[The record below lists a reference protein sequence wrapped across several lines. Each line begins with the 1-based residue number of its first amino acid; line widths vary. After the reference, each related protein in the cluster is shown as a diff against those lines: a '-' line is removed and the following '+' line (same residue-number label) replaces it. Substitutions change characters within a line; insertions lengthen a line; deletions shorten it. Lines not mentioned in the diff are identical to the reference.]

1 MLKLLLSSVVFA
13 IAMPA
18 AAQASEVL
26 EVVGTGDGMALVRS
40 LGHAYSDANPA
51 TRVVVPP
58 SIGSG
63 GGIAAVGSGK
73 ALLARVARPLKTE
86 ERAMGLVSRALFR
99 LPTAIYAHGD
109 LTLDALSHSQLV
121 DIFIGKVTNWA
132 QVGGPDL
139 RIRVVR
145 REDTDS
151 SLSVLRN
158 SMPGWSDLA
167 FTSRA
172 KTAVTTQDAVETVK
186 ANRGAIGFGPYSRQL
201 DTSTNVLRIGGLHP
215 TDANY
220 PSAVTVSFV
229 WHQSRLTETVASFVN
244 FSYSQKARS
253 FLLDQGAVPSKEPQ
267 LTMSN

>member
-1 MLKLLLSSVVFA
+1 MLKLLLSGVVFA
-13 IAMPA
+13 MSLPTA
-18 AAQASEVL
+18 ASASELL
-26 EVVGTGDGMALVRS
+26 EVVGTGDGMTLVRS
-40 LGHAYSDANPA
+40 LGHAYSDDNPA
-51 TRVVVPP
+51 TRIVVPP

-99 LPTAIYAHGD
+99 LPTAIYAHPDLPTKD
-109 LTLDALSHSQLV
+109 LTHAQLV
-121 DIFIGKVTNWA
+121 DIFIGKVTNWS

-139 RIRVVR
+139 RVRVVR

-151 SLSVLRN
+151 SLSVLRG
-158 SMPGWSDLA
+158 SMPGWSELA

-186 ANRGAIGFGPYSRQL
+186 ANKGAIGFGPYSRDL
-201 DTSTNVLRIGGLHP
+201 NAATNVLRIAGLHP
-215 TDANY
+215 TDTQY

-229 WHQSRLTETVASFVN
+229 WHERRVTQTVEAFVRYA
-244 FSYSQKARS
+244 YSQKAQA
-253 FLLDQGAVPSKEPQ
+253 FLLEQGAVPNKTAD
-267 LTMSN
+267 LVISN